1 MRLEHQI
8 KNVLNRVDE
17 ARSDHTPGQEVGHPE
32 QVIYRRGFNGRT
44 RKLYNWEDFE

>member
-8 KNVLNRVDE
+8 KNVVNKVVE

-32 QVIYRRGFNGRT
+32 HPIYKNKKIGMNDC
-44 RKLYNWEDFE
+44 E